1 MKFLS
6 LLLIVVVLLAFS
18 VTNLRAE
25 EAAEPGQDNENSR
38 PGLFNC
44 NDPSGGKTRTCRV
57 MGNGTIT
64 QYTFTEEEDGKV
76 KVKEVTRGR
85 GGGSV
90 KEYEFESVED
100 MKEKDEKLYGYYTK
114 AAEDRRPAPH
124 RDRGQPPWSR
134 YLKGM
139 PLNQILRYLEH
150 GILKGDDVDVALKLV
165 PEKLIAL
172 LKQVDTVLK
181 KYADCSLEDRLALDS
196 MTWLPE
202 CVFKDVKVKPVGDV
216 IKAQMKL
223 KGGVVIMDLPDDSEF
238 AKAGLEKY
246 DIIVEIDNKKV
257 EDIESLNTAF
267 TEAPKDKKAEIK
279 IIREGKE
286 KKITMKIP
294 EVPAPDQPDENGEN
308 EEKDADEKDKE
319 DVNSVN

>member
-6 LLLIVVVLLAFS
+6 LLLIVVALLAFS
-18 VTNLRAE
+18 VTNLQAE

-38 PGLFNC
+38 PGLSNR
-44 NDPSGGKTRTCRV
+44 NAPPGGKTRVCRARE
-57 MGNGTIT
+57 NGAVKE
-64 QYTFTEEEDGKV
+64 YTFTEEENGKIR
-76 KVKEVTRGR
+76 VKETTFGR

-90 KEYEFESVED
+90 KEYEFESVEA

-114 AAEDRRPAPH
+114 AAEVRRPGFDP
-124 RDRGQPPWSR
+124 DRGQRQWGR
-134 YLKGM
+134 YLKNM
-139 PLNQILRYLEH
+139 PLNYILRYLEH
-150 GILKGDDVDVALKLV
+150 GMLKGDDVDEALKLV
-165 PEKLIAL
+165 PEKLIDL

-202 CVFKDVKVKPVGDV
+202 CVFKGVKVKPVGDV

-246 DIIVEIDNKKV
+246 DIIVGIDNKKV

-308 EEKDADEKDKE
+308 EEKDADEEDKE
-319 DVNSVN
+319 DVNSAN